1 MKLGEWIP
9 VWLRCYKYGTMK
21 QSSYHQ
27 LENLIK
33 HIPSSLME
41 QEMDEILPMDL
52 QAFVNSFATYASKS
66 YMDKMRVLIHA
77 VWATALDNQKCTTN
91 PSKAVR
97 FPVIPEKPRESF
109 SSEDAKTILTYALQ
123 YDNRIALDNQ
133 KCTTNPSKA
142 VRFPVIPEK
151 PRESFSSEDAKTIL
165 TYALQYDNR
174 MVGVAVMTLLL
185 TGIRRGELLGLKW
198 SDLSNTTL
206 SINRGVYLE
215 NGHPCVREYVAKT
228 PTSIRVVPLL
238 PELAYYLSSL
248 PRTCEF
254 IFCTKNRTI
263 ISPRNFSRSYTAFFR
278 HLNEDCCCTA
288 YLSPHCCRHTF
299 ASLCLDAGADVR
311 TVQQLLGHGDIRS
324 TSRYVHPQIETLQN
338 AVSDMRDFIVD
349 RSYA

>member
-41 QEMDEILPMDL
+41 QEMDNILPMDL

-77 VWATALDNQKCTTN
+77 VWAT
-91 PSKAVR
+91 
-97 FPVIPEKPRESF
+97 
-109 SSEDAKTILTYALQ
+109 
-123 YDNRIALDNQ
+123 ALDNQ

-263 ISPRNFSRSYTAFFR
+263 ISPRNFSRSYTTFFR
-278 HLNEDCCCTA
+278 HLSEDCCCAA

-324 TSRYVHPQIETLQN
+324 TARYVHPQIETLQN

>member
-1 MKLGEWIP
+1 MKLCDWIP
-9 VWLRCYKYGTMK
+9 MWLKCYKYGTMK

-41 QEMDEILPMDL
+41 QEMDNILPMDL

-66 YMDKMRVLIHA
+66 YMDKMRVLIHS

-97 FPVIPEKPRESF
+97 FPVIPEHPRESF
-109 SSEDAKTILTYALQ
+109 SSEDA
-123 YDNRIALDNQ
+123 R
-133 KCTTNPSKA
+133 
-142 VRFPVIPEK
+142 
-151 PRESFSSEDAKTIL
+151 TIL

-198 SDLSNTTL
+198 SDLSDTTL

-228 PTSIRVVPLL
+228 SSSIRVVPLL

>member
-123 YDNRIALDNQ
+123 YDNRI
-133 KCTTNPSKA
+133 
-142 VRFPVIPEK
+142 
-151 PRESFSSEDAKTIL
+151 
-165 TYALQYDNR
+165 
-174 MVGVAVMTLLL
+174 VGVAVMTLLL

-263 ISPRNFSRSYTAFFR
+263 ISPRNFSRSYTTFFR

-338 AVSDMRDFIVD
+338 AVSDMRNFIVD
-349 RSYA
+349 GSLA

>member
-77 VWATALDNQKCTTN
+77 VWAT
-91 PSKAVR
+91 
-97 FPVIPEKPRESF
+97 
-109 SSEDAKTILTYALQ
+109 
-123 YDNRIALDNQ
+123 ALDNQ

-324 TSRYVHPQIETLQN
+324 TARYVHPQIETLQN

>member
-1 MKLGEWIP
+1 
-9 VWLRCYKYGTMK
+9 
-21 QSSYHQ
+21 
-27 LENLIK
+27 
-33 HIPSSLME
+33 
-41 QEMDEILPMDL
+41 
-52 QAFVNSFATYASKS
+52 
-66 YMDKMRVLIHA
+66 
-77 VWATALDNQKCTTN
+77 
-91 PSKAVR
+91 
-97 FPVIPEKPRESF
+97 
-109 SSEDAKTILTYALQ
+109 
-123 YDNRIALDNQ
+123 
-133 KCTTNPSKA
+133 
-142 VRFPVIPEK
+142 
-151 PRESFSSEDAKTIL
+151 
-165 TYALQYDNR
+165 
-174 MVGVAVMTLLL
+174 MTLLL

>member
-123 YDNRIALDNQ
+123 YDNRI
-133 KCTTNPSKA
+133 
-142 VRFPVIPEK
+142 
-151 PRESFSSEDAKTIL
+151 
-165 TYALQYDNR
+165 
-174 MVGVAVMTLLL
+174 VGVAVMTLLL

-263 ISPRNFSRSYTAFFR
+263 ISPRNFSRSYTTFFR
-278 HLNEDCCCTA
+278 HLSEDCCCAA

-324 TSRYVHPQIETLQN
+324 TARYVHPQIETLQN

>member
-41 QEMDEILPMDL
+41 QEMDNILPMDL

-97 FPVIPEKPRESF
+97 FPG
-109 SSEDAKTILTYALQ
+109 
-123 YDNRIALDNQ
+123 
-133 KCTTNPSKA
+133 
-142 VRFPVIPEK
+142 IPEK

-263 ISPRNFSRSYTAFFR
+263 ISPRNFSRSYTTFFR
-278 HLNEDCCCTA
+278 HLSEDCCCAA

>member
-41 QEMDEILPMDL
+41 QEMDNILPMDL

-66 YMDKMRVLIHA
+66 YMDKMRVLIHS

-109 SSEDAKTILTYALQ
+109 
-123 YDNRIALDNQ
+123 R
-133 KCTTNPSKA
+133 
-142 VRFPVIPEK
+142 
-151 PRESFSSEDAKTIL
+151 SEDAKTIL

-228 PTSIRVVPLL
+228 PTSIRVIPLL
-238 PELAYYLSSL
+238 PELAYYLKSL

-263 ISPRNFSRSYTAFFR
+263 ISPRNFSRSYTTFFR
-278 HLNEDCCCTA
+278 HLSEDCCCAA
-288 YLSPHCCRHTF
+288 YLSSHCCRHTF

-324 TSRYVHPQIETLQN
+324 TARYVHPQIETLQN

>member
-123 YDNRIALDNQ
+123 YDNRI
-133 KCTTNPSKA
+133 
-142 VRFPVIPEK
+142 
-151 PRESFSSEDAKTIL
+151 
-165 TYALQYDNR
+165 
-174 MVGVAVMTLLL
+174 VGVAVMTLLL

>member
-1 MKLGEWIP
+1 MKLCDWIP
-9 VWLRCYKYGTMK
+9 MWLKCYKYGTMK

-41 QEMDEILPMDL
+41 QEMDNILPMDL

-66 YMDKMRVLIHA
+66 YMDKMRVLIHS

-97 FPVIPEKPRESF
+97 FPVIPEQPRESF
-109 SSEDAKTILTYALQ
+109 SSEDA
-123 YDNRIALDNQ
+123 R
-133 KCTTNPSKA
+133 
-142 VRFPVIPEK
+142 
-151 PRESFSSEDAKTIL
+151 TIL

-198 SDLSNTTL
+198 SDLSDTTL

-228 PTSIRVVPLL
+228 SSSIRVVPLL